1 MLQLGNRQ
9 RHVLMGLLGTLSF
22 ACGGGGDNGGTPPTT
37 TAITKVAAD
46 GQAGIVGQTLPDPLT
61 VAVTDNGAPSAGATV
76 TWATTS
82 GGSLDPAS
90 TVTDADGHAS
100 STWTLG
106 TASGSQS
113 ATATLSGASG
123 SPATFTASALTG
135 EATVLSDAGGG
146 GQTGVIN
153 TALAQSVQA
162 KVADEFGNGVPGV
175 AVAWTASGA
184 TTSAPTVP
192 TDASGISSVSVTLGG
207 TPGPVTV
214 TATAAGLTGS
224 PLTFNET
231 ATTAPP
237 IPTTASVQVGNIFF
251 KSARNSTT
259 NAAVD
264 TVAVGGTVTWSWVG
278 GLHSVQ
284 STGSPSFTSSN
295 PPQSSGTY
303 AVTFSTAGTYVYDC
317 AVHGTAM
324 TGRVVVR

>member
-1 MLQLGNRQ
+1 
-9 RHVLMGLLGTLSF
+9 
-22 ACGGGGDNGGTPPTT
+22 
-37 TAITKVAAD
+37 
-46 GQAGIVGQTLPDPLT
+46 
-61 VAVTDNGAPSAGATV
+61 
-76 TWATTS
+76 
-82 GGSLDPAS
+82 
-90 TVTDADGHAS
+90 
-100 STWTLG
+100 
-106 TASGSQS
+106 
-113 ATATLSGASG
+113 
-123 SPATFTASALTG
+123 
-135 EATVLSDAGGG
+135 VLSDAGGG

-153 TALAQSVQA
+153 TALAQPVQA
-162 KVADEFGNGVPGV
+162 KVADEFGNGIPGID
-175 AVAWTASGA
+175 VAWTASGA

-214 TATAAGLTGS
+214 TATADGLTGS

-231 ATTAPP
+231 AATAPP

-278 GLHSVQ
+278 GLHTVQ